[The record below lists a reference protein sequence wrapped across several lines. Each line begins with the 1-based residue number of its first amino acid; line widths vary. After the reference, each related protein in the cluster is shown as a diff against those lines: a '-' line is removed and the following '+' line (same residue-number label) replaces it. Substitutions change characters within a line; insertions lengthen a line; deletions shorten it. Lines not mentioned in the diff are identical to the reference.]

1 MDDKKKVI
9 YFGCDRESY
18 ELKRDM
24 TDFLKQKGYDIVDLG
39 LFKEDEVAFDRIDR
53 EVKEKVRERQDAL
66 GVLIFGKKEEVKEE
80 KKK

>member
-39 LFKEDEVAFDRIDR
+39 LFKEDEVAFERIDR

-66 GVLIFGKKEEVKEE
+66 GVLLFGKKEEVKEE